1 VAGPLDGVAFL
12 LVGREHSTEP
22 LEGLTVSDASRPL
35 LYVGQRL
42 ASSVCRTNVVVL
54 DPGSATEVPRCG
66 TVQMGPGS
74 LVPCS
79 VPDRAGR
86 ETVTTVAGSIYWDEA
101 TRMKVQCTR
110 SGSGRLSLQGR
121 EMVVLPFA
129 SHWSALEQT
138 AVQA

>member
-1 VAGPLDGVAFL
+1 
-12 LVGREHSTEP
+12 
-22 LEGLTVSDASRPL
+22 VSDASRPL
-35 LYVGQRL
+35 LYVGRRL

-54 DPGSATEVPRCG
+54 DPGSATEVPRC
-66 TVQMGPGS
+66 
-74 LVPCS
+74 
-79 VPDRAGR
+79 DRAGR